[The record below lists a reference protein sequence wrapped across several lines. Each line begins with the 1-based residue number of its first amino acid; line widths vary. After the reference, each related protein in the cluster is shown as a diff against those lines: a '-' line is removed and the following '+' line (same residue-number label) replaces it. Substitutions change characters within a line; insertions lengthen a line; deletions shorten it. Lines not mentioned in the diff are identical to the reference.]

1 MKKKYIRV
9 AIFLSRKYLASIEY
23 NVFQKQFLELNTNME
38 TFFKYVIKLWWC
50 YYDTDNDI
58 KTLEKE
64 YEEAT
69 LPISMSLD

>member
-1 MKKKYIRV
+1 MGNEHGKFALDKKKQTRRNSMKEVKPRV
-9 AIFLSRKYLASIEY
+9 
-23 NVFQKQFLELNTNME
+23 
-38 TFFKYVIKLWWC
+38 
-50 YYDTDNDI
+50 NDI